1 LEVFSSSP
9 LIAAN
14 FAHGPVGSLRY
25 RNVERT
31 LDLSLFIPQK
41 RALRQSREL
50 IVRQSQ
56 GYMANVDVGWNLREV
71 NRTRRHFFGFLNA
84 IPQAA

>member
-25 RNVERT
+25 SDVERT
-31 LDLSLFIPQK
+31 LGLSLFIPQK
-41 RALRQSREL
+41 RGLRQSREL

-56 GYMANVDVGWNLREV
+56 GYMANVDVDGTAQEEQDAPLFPN
-71 NRTRRHFFGFLNA
+71 
-84 IPQAA
+84 P